1 LLQFQEFAMA
11 LQVPPPPSISP
22 RQLTLLRVVASM
34 AWSDGNLAQEE
45 VDLMLKR
52 FSSLFANNAEG
63 QADLQ
68 KELRDY
74 LMQNIPLEE
83 SVPHLQSQAERE
95 FVLRLG
101 YEVISSSAR
110 TPEEELINSEE
121 ADAYQ
126 RLVTLLNLPPER
138 VAALENEAQAADNTD
153 SLIENMTQQLQQF
166 FAQR

>member
-1 LLQFQEFAMA
+1 MS

-22 RQLTLLRVVASM
+22 RQMNLMRVVASM
-34 AWSDGNLAQEE
+34 AWSDGNLATEE

-52 FSSLFANNAEG
+52 FSSLFGENAAQ

-74 LMQNIPLEE
+74 MMQNIPLEE
-83 SVPHLQSQAERE
+83 SVPKLQSKEEKE

-110 TPEEELINSEE
+110 SPEEDLINPEEEN
-121 ADAYQ
+121 AYN
-126 RLVTLLNLPPER
+126 RLVKLLNLPPETVQR
-138 VAALENEAQAADNTD
+138 VEAEAEAQGSTD
-153 SLIENMTQQLQQF
+153 SLVDSMADQLKQF
-166 FAQR
+166 FAR

>member
-1 LLQFQEFAMA
+1 MS

-22 RQLTLLRVVASM
+22 RQLTLMRIVASM

-45 VDLMLKR
+45 VELMLKR
-52 FSSLFANNAEG
+52 FSSLFATNPDHQVE
-63 QADLQ
+63 LQ

-83 SVPHLQSQAERE
+83 SVPQLQSQAERE

-110 TPEEELINSEE
+110 TPDEDLINPEE
-121 ADAYQ
+121 ADAYN
-126 RLVTLLNLPPER
+126 RLVTLLDLPPER
-138 VAALENEAQAADNTD
+138 VKTLEAEVDASESSD
-153 SLIENMTQQLQQF
+153 SVVDNMTQQLQQF
-166 FAQR
+166 FGQ